1 MLKNL
6 PIMQEAQVQSLGQAD
21 PLKKGLATHSSIL
34 DCRIAWTEE
43 PGDYSPW
50 GRKESDTT
58 EQLFSAYRNC
68 GGPTGPHQSKVC
80 GIVSSQDLRL
90 QGFKEIQV
98 FYLMSLQDIFSTNRY
113 DTPFF
118 ITIHFIAFL
127 KLRKNCLTAGY
138 LIFAWNDGV
147 CITEGAGRSF
157 TLSLW
162 FLVADSSSSC

>member
-98 FYLMSLQDIFSTNRY
+98 FYLMSL
-113 DTPFF
+113 
-118 ITIHFIAFL
+118 
-127 KLRKNCLTAGY
+127 
-138 LIFAWNDGV
+138 
-147 CITEGAGRSF
+147 
-157 TLSLW
+157 
-162 FLVADSSSSC
+162 